1 MEHGNERLKGSV
13 LEPYAAGLELT
24 GSLLQD
30 VGTFFKRHKDND
42 TWDHTL
48 KVTSQAVRI
57 ARLYGADPL
66 KAEQAALLHDISNVI
81 PVSRML
87 EVAEALHL
95 EILEE
100 EPRYARILHQK
111 LSRAMAERIFGIAD
125 TEILM
130 AIECHTTLKPGATLF
145 DKVVFIADKVS
156 WDMPGE
162 HDYLNDVRGH
172 ADNGD
177 LDRAVFAYLDH
188 VWSQR
193 DKMKLVHPWLIEARL
208 ELLGRQPQEANPLK
222 HYMLR
227 TFEHMAWADAEVMQ
241 RLESVDTPPEASLR
255 LFAHIL
261 GAEATWL
268 SRLTGSDGE
277 KVAIWPEA
285 PVRLE
290 YCKRLM
296 ENNAVGY
303 TRYIASLQDRD
314 FHDIVDYRSTK
325 GDPYSNSVVDILT
338 HVCQHGSYHRGQ
350 IATGLRQEGITPPV
364 TDYILFARK

>member
-1 MEHGNERLKGSV
+1 MEHSNERLKRSV

-30 VGTFFKRHKDND
+30 VGTFFKRHEEND

-57 ARLYGADPL
+57 ARLYGADPI
-66 KAEQAALLHDISNVI
+66 KAEQAALLHDVSNVI

-125 TEILM
+125 QEILM
-130 AIECHTTLKPGATLF
+130 AIECHTTLKQGATLF

-162 HDYLNDVRGH
+162 HDYLNEVRAH

-177 LDRAVFAYLDH
+177 LDMAVFAYLDH

-193 DKMKLVHPWLIEARL
+193 DKMKLVHPWLIEARM
-208 ELLGRQPQEANPLK
+208 ELLSRQPQDANPLK
-222 HYMLR
+222 HHLLR
-227 TFEHMAWADAEVMQ
+227 TFEHMAWANGEVLQ
-241 RLESVDTPPEASLR
+241 RLESEASPPEASLR
-255 LFAHIL
+255 LFAHVL
-261 GAEATWL
+261 AAEAVWL
-268 SRLTGSDGE
+268 ARLTGDEGQ
-277 KVAIWPEA
+277 KIAIWQDS
-285 PVRLE
+285 PVSLE
-290 YCKRLM
+290 ECKRLM
-296 ENNAVGY
+296 ENNAAGY
-303 TRYIASLQDRD
+303 IRYISSLQDRN
-314 FHDIVDYRSTK
+314 FSENVDYRNAK
-325 GDPYSNSVVDILT
+325 GEPFTTPIIDILT
-338 HVCQHGSYHRGQ
+338 HVCHHGSYHRGQ
-350 IATGLRQEGITPPV
+350 IVSGLRQEGFTPPA